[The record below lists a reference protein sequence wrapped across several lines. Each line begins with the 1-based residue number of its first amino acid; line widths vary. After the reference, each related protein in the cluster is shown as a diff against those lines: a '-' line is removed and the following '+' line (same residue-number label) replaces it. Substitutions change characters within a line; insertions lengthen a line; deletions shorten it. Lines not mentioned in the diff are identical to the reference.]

1 MQGVRVNGNW
11 LLVLALVSLPAIAAE
26 WVEVGADTEAKFYVD
41 VDSIEVDGENVRVL
55 KRGVYTQVLTDDLG
69 GSPRTFRET
78 IGTIELDCRRRIN
91 RVIQIDMI
99 GTDGAVAWSS
109 GRMDKRMWEAVKPN
123 SHAETTLD
131 VVCARIK
138 MI

>member
-1 MQGVRVNGNW
+1 MNRLW
-11 LLVLALVSLPAIAAE
+11 LVVLALVAFPVSAAD
-26 WVEVGADTEAKFYVD
+26 WVEVGADTEARFYVD
-41 VDSIEVDGENVRVL
+41 IDSIEVDGENVRVL

-91 RVIQIDMI
+91 RVVQIDMI
-99 GTDGAVAWSS
+99 GPEGDVAWSS
-109 GRMDKRMWEAVKPN
+109 GRMQGRAWEEVKPN

-131 VVCARIK
+131 VVCARIT

>member
-1 MQGVRVNGNW
+1 MNRS
-11 LLVLALVSLPAIAAE
+11 LLLALILVLHPAAAAE
-26 WVEVGADTEAKFYVD
+26 WVEVGADTEARFYVD
-41 VDSIEVDGENVRVL
+41 IDSIEVVGENVRVL

-99 GTDGAVAWSS
+99 GLDGAVAWSS
-109 GRMDKRMWEAVKPN
+109 GRMRSRAWEEVKPN
-123 SHAETTLD
+123 SHAATTLD
-131 VVCARIK
+131 VVCARIT